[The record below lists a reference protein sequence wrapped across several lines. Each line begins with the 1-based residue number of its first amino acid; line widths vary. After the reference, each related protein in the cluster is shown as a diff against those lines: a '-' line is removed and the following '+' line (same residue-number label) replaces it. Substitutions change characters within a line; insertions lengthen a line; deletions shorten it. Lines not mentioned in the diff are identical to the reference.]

1 MVQKRKLISKKNNS
15 IRKYRKVIVTLI
27 MEKTSLTILR
37 FSLENK
43 IESDDLQ
50 KILDDIQT
58 KRSFQC

>member
-1 MVQKRKLISKKNNS
+1 ML
-15 IRKYRKVIVTLI
+15 VI
-27 MEKTSLTILR
+27 ILKII